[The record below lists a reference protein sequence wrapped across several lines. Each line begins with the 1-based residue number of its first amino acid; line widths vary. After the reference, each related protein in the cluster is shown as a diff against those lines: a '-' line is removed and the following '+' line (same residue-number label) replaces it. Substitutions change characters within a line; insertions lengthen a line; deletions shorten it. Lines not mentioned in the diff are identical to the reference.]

1 MVLLSKPATE
11 CCSSYSRNLKLC
23 KSSSSG
29 IPVIDLSKPDSKQ
42 LIVKACE
49 EYGFFKVINHGVPM
63 DFINRLE
70 SEANKFFSLPDS
82 EKEKAGPADPFG
94 YGSKHI
100 GRNGDVGWV
109 EYLLLKANIEANSD
123 RFKLVYG
130 TNPDEFRS
138 ALNDYIQAVRT
149 MACEILELM
158 AEGLNIGPR
167 NVFSNFLLDEQSDS
181 LFRLNHYPPCPELQ
195 GLSEH
200 SDRNVVGFGEHTD
213 PQIISILRSN
223 NTSGLQILGDGTWI
237 SVPPDQYSFFINV
250 GDSLK
255 VLTNGRFQSV
265 RHRVLANGSKS
276 RVSMIFFGG
285 SPLTGKIAPLPSI
298 MKEEEQSMYKEFT
311 WFEYKTVCYHS
322 RLADNR
328 LGHFERIEAS

>member
-70 SEANKFFSLPDS
+70 SEAIKFFSLPDS

-130 TNPDEFRS
+130 TNPDEFR
-138 ALNDYIQAVRT
+138 YVRT
-149 MACEILELM
+149 
-158 AEGLNIGPR
+158 
-167 NVFSNFLLDEQSDS
+167 SSS
-181 LFRLNHYPPCPELQ
+181 
-195 GLSEH
+195 
-200 SDRNVVGFGEHTD
+200 
-213 PQIISILRSN
+213 SI
-223 NTSGLQILGDGTWI
+223 Q
-237 SVPPDQYSFFINV
+237 
-250 GDSLK
+250 
-255 VLTNGRFQSV
+255 
-265 RHRVLANGSKS
+265 
-276 RVSMIFFGG
+276 
-285 SPLTGKIAPLPSI
+285 
-298 MKEEEQSMYKEFT
+298 
-311 WFEYKTVCYHS
+311 
-322 RLADNR
+322 
-328 LGHFERIEAS
+328 